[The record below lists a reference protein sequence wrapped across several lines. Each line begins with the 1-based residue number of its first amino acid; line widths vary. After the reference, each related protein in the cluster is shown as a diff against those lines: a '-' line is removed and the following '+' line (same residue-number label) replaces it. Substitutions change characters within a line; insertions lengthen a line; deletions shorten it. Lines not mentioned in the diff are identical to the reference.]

1 MAFVCPKVNNTQY
14 FMRKCQVAKIQ
25 LQLEKA
31 CRVAEKPTIYIIILQ
46 DAMKE
51 QKMSDIK
58 VQFVDPF

>member
-1 MAFVCPKVNNTQY
+1 
-14 FMRKCQVAKIQ
+14 MRKCQVAKIQ

-31 CRVAEKPTIYIIILQ
+31 CRVAEKPTIYIIILK